1 MKPYSAIAFIF
12 TFPFANPSLAASP
25 STPKADPEIGRA
37 LAERVCVA
45 CHVVSKQPSTVA
57 TDVPSF
63 PAIANKPGQSMETI
77 AGRIVIPHP
86 PMIAVP
92 LTRAEI
98 ADLAAY
104 IMALKETSGTEP

>member
-1 MKPYSAIAFIF
+1 MKAFSAVSFMLVVILADRG
-12 TFPFANPSLAASP
+12 LAAP
-25 STPKADPEIGRA
+25 TSTKADPEIGRA

-45 CHVVSKQPSTVA
+45 CHVVSRRPSTTV

-63 PAIANKPGQSMETI
+63 PAIANIPGQSMETI
-77 AGRIVIPHP
+77 AGRIVVPHP
-86 PMIAVP
+86 PMIAIP

-104 IMALKETSGTEP
+104 IMTLKEPGGNNP

>member
-1 MKPYSAIAFIF
+1 MRAYSAFSLIVL
-12 TFPFANPSLAASP
+12 SLAAGP
-25 STPKADPEIGRA
+25 SFAAPTTQKPDPKHGQT

-45 CHVVSKQPSTVA
+45 CHVITKSPSTA
-57 TDVPSF
+57 TVDVPSF
-63 PAIANKPGQSMETI
+63 PTIANEPGQSMETI

-86 PMIAVP
+86 PMISIP

-104 IMALKETSGTEP
+104 IMTFKEPGGSNP

>member
-1 MKPYSAIAFIF
+1 MKAFSAVSFILMF
-12 TFPFANPSLAASP
+12 LLADRSLAGP
-25 STPKADPEIGRA
+25 GTPKADPEIGRA

-45 CHVVSKQPSTVA
+45 CHVISKHPSTVA

-104 IMALKETSGTEP
+104 IMTFQVTSETNP

>member
-1 MKPYSAIAFIF
+1 
-12 TFPFANPSLAASP
+12 
-25 STPKADPEIGRA
+25 
-37 LAERVCVA
+37 
-45 CHVVSKQPSTVA
+45 
-57 TDVPSF
+57 
-63 PAIANKPGQSMETI
+63 METI

-104 IMALKETSGTEP
+104 IMTLKVTGGNRAVNALPVKRENSGNPRS